1 MNERAIRGVAD
12 AVNRR
17 FALKVRAPGDL
28 AEIAVELAFE
38 VPLGALEREG
48 YMCLWKPTI
57 YLNISHGERVRLRQQ
72 IRYLDIDAVLRRRRG
87 NPEPVQAG
95 LFGEEEACHG

>member
-17 FALKVRAPGDL
+17 FALNVRPPSDL
-28 AEIAVELAFE
+28 MGIAVELAFE

-48 YMCLWKPTI
+48 YMCLWPPTI
-57 YLNISHGERVRLRQQ
+57 YLNISHGERVRLRQE
-72 IRYLDIDAVLRRRRG
+72 IRYLDIDEVVRRRRG
-87 NPEPVQAG
+87 NPEPVQAA
-95 LFGEEEACHG
+95 LFGEEEGHE

>member
-12 AVNRR
+12 AVNQR
-17 FALKVRAPGDL
+17 FALNVRAPGNL

-38 VPLGALEREG
+38 APLGALEREG
-48 YMCLWKPTI
+48 YMCLWPPTI
-57 YLNISHGERVRLRQQ
+57 YLNISHGERVRLRRE

-87 NPEPVQAG
+87 NPEPVQAV
-95 LFGEEEACHG
+95 LFGEEEGHE

>member
-12 AVNRR
+12 ALNRS
-17 FALKVRAPGDL
+17 FELNVKAPVDIM
-28 AEIAVELAFE
+28 EIAVELAFA

-48 YMCLWKPTI
+48 YMCLWPPTI
-57 YLNISHGERVRLRQQ
+57 YLNISDGERVRLRQE

-87 NPEPVQAG
+87 NPEPVQAV
-95 LFGEEEACHG
+95 LFGEEEGHE